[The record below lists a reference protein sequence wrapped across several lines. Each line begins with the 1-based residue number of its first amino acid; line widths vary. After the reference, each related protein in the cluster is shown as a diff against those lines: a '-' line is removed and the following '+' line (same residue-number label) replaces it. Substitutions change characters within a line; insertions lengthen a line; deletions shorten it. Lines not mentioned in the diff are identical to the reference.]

1 MSLQSVFASSEGLS
15 DWEVDHNDIFLR
27 PSSASSVLMS
37 SEDSY
42 EEDVQGSAEDDDNIH
57 PQEFRE
63 IVDENW
69 AIEVL
74 NTFDRV
80 RTILNEYSS
89 FEVMGSIE
97 WTLGRS
103 EAGNQWNQSNLS
115 TSKEINTAG

>member
-103 EAGNQWNQSNLS
+103 EAGNQ
-115 TSKEINTAG
+115 